1 MDERESFVRG
11 TLTGAFVVGAAGTG
25 VLLLVGRTGWGVGFG
40 VGAAISLG
48 NFRLIAHAVTRLTD
62 SDTGKAGRHLW
73 KGALFRFAIVGA
85 FLFVAVVGFRV
96 NILALATGLLLT
108 QLVMVGI
115 WLAQSIRA
123 LT

>member
-1 MDERESFVRG
+1 LDERESFVRG

-73 KGALFRFAIVGA
+73 KGAHFRFAIVGA